1 MVIIMVRFG
10 GDYNEMIFIFFWG
23 GGGYTLLANADQ
35 IVHVY
40 KIPTSHFNQVTEQS
54 RAKNSKL
61 SKSVYIRK
69 TSLKAA

>member
-10 GDYNEMIFIFFWG
+10 GDYNEMIFIFFL

>member
-10 GDYNEMIFIFFWG
+10 GDYNEMIFIFFW
-23 GGGYTLLANADQ
+23 GGYTLLANADQ

>member
-10 GDYNEMIFIFFWG
+10 GDYNEMIFFWG

>member
-10 GDYNEMIFIFFWG
+10 GDYNEMIFIFF

>member
-10 GDYNEMIFIFFWG
+10 GDYNEMIFIFL